1 MSKTPDWAGE
11 DTSSNPGSAFNYLHN
26 LNQVK
31 KLYSSIQI
39 YKIRMLD
46 FLVIIDIGLYA
57 RMSFFKLNN
66 SLKFHPAYKPGNSII
81 LYSKYIVTLFREERE
96 GKKTNS
102 VVNDT
107 TRTLS

>member
-1 MSKTPDWAGE
+1 MAISRLSELPF
-11 DTSSNPGSAFNYLHN
+11 SNLIFSPPHLLHH

-96 GKKTNS
+96 GKKTN
-102 VVNDT
+102 
-107 TRTLS
+107 